1 MTPTTSSFTSSIHDE
16 NDRAQLVTRINGLQP
31 DSARQWGTMT
41 VAQMLGHCALFDR
54 WIQCGEPN
62 RQTFMGKLVG
72 RPVLRRMLR
81 PDKEMARNVP
91 TMSKLIPPVGIE
103 FTAARDAWLA
113 SLEDYAGYRA
123 DVFVHDF
130 FGPLSYEEVG
140 AFVWK
145 HADHHLKQ
153 FGA

>member
-1 MTPTTSSFTSSIHDE
+1 MNLGTVRVSSIHNE
-16 NDRAQLVTRINGLQP
+16 NDRAELVARIRSLKP
-31 DSARQWGTMT
+31 DSARLWGKMT

-54 WIQCGEPN
+54 WIQSGAPN
-62 RQTFMGKLVG
+62 RQTFIGKIVG
-72 RPVLRRMLR
+72 RPVLKRMLR
-81 PDKEMARNVP
+81 PDKAMARNVP
-91 TMSKLIPPVGIE
+91 TMPSLVAPADTE
-103 FTAARDAWLA
+103 FATARDAWLA
-113 SLEDYAGYRA
+113 SLADYANYNA
-123 DVFVHDF
+123 ETFIHDF